1 MKSVEIYGEREMLE
15 DLHEL
20 TLEFDKY
27 TTSAYN
33 FLHWQERNRSS

>member
-20 TLEFDKY
+20 TLEFDKC
-27 TTSAYN
+27 TASEYN